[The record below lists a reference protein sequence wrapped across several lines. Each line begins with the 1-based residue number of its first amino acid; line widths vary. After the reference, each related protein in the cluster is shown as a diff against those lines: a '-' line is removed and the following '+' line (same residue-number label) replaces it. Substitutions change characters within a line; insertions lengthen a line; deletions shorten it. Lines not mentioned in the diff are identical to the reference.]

1 MKTVNITVCKS
12 IKILKLYQLKLGD
25 VVEIIVTVLLW
36 IFSKIDT

>member
-1 MKTVNITVCKS
+1 MKTVHITVCKC